1 MPNGFDHC
9 PRMVDEPN
17 CQAGE
22 PDSHEVHARY
32 PIFCT
37 PETVVRKLRVME
49 SFERPIVEQ
58 RLTSGQVAAMFGVNS
73 GTVVRWARA
82 GKIATMTTSGGHRR
96 YRLSEVRELLRELE
110 SSGSDSVI
118 GVGRVVPRSA

>member
-1 MPNGFDHC
+1 
-9 PRMVDEPN
+9 
-17 CQAGE
+17 
-22 PDSHEVHARY
+22 
-32 PIFCT
+32 
-37 PETVVRKLRVME
+37 ME

-73 GTVVRWARA
+73 GTVVRWVRA
-82 GKIATMTTSGGHRR
+82 GKIGTTTTSGGHRR